1 MILVRL
7 LMLLTVIFWGWSFVA
22 TKICLNYMTPLEVIG
37 LRYLLGLPVLLSVI
51 LFKRVKLDFQ
61 RKDLGI
67 VLLASVVIT
76 THFLI
81 QITGMKYTTATNTGW
96 IIAVTPLVIV
106 VLSVVFLKE
115 KITLNAALGVVIAT
129 AGILLLVSRGHL
141 FRLAWLKSVGDWL
154 ILGSAHTWAVYT
166 VLTRNVTRRYNPL
179 SVSFAILAFS
189 SIVILGWMLF
199 TSDLTKFRHLPT
211 EPVVAILF
219 LGIVCLA
226 LAFWC
231 WQEGVS
237 KLGAAKAGFFLYLEP
252 LATTTLAVPYL
263 HESFGV
269 FTAIGGLM
277 VLVGL
282 YLAEKRK
289 IKPHQS

>member
-22 TKICLNYMTPLEVIG
+22 TKICLHYMTPLEVIG
-37 LRYLLGLPVLLSVI
+37 LRYLLGLPVLLLVI
-51 LFKRVKLDFQ
+51 LLKRVKLDFR

-76 THFLI
+76 IHFLI

-115 KITLNAALGVVIAT
+115 RITLNAAIGVVIAT
-129 AGILLLVSRGHL
+129 VGIILLVSRGHL
-141 FRLAWLKSVGDWL
+141 FRLEWLKSTGDWL
-154 ILGSAHTWAVYT
+154 VLGSAHTWAVYT
-166 VLTRNVTRRYNPL
+166 VLTRNVIRRYNPL
-179 SVSFAILAFS
+179 NVSFAILTFS

-199 TSDLTKFRHLPT
+199 TSHWGKFLHLPL
-211 EPVVAILF
+211 EPTIAILF
-219 LGIVCLA
+219 LGIFCLA
-226 LAFWC
+226 LAFWF

-263 HESFGV
+263 NESFGV

-277 VLVGL
+277 VLTGV
-282 YLAEKRK
+282 YLAEKPNTKR
-289 IKPHQS
+289 QFR